1 MKTDIRWI
9 QRFSNFNKALSQL
22 TIAVQSA
29 KERKLNDLEEEGLI
43 QRFEYTHELAWNVMK
58 DYLLYQGINNITGS
72 RDAIRKAFQ
81 EGILVDGKAWMK
93 TIESRNK
100 TSHTYNEKTAKEII
114 ADVVNVYT
122 PLFTEFKLKMEQFE
136 AIVKNDELK

>member
-9 QRFSNFNKALSQL
+9 QRFSNFNKALTLLSV
-22 TIAVQSA
+22 AVQTAS
-29 KERKLNDLEEEGLI
+29 ERKLNQLEEEGLI

-81 EGILVDGKAWMK
+81 EGLLEDGEGWMS

-100 TSHTYNEKTAKEII
+100 TSHTYNEKTVKEIVS
-114 ADVVNVYT
+114 DVINSYIR
-122 PLFTEFKLKMEQFE
+122 LFAEFKLKMEQLE
-136 AIVKNDELK
+136 AVVKSDELK